1 MNRVAHRTTIALLLV
16 LVLLGG
22 MAMFCV
28 EYVTKGNDW
37 VVFEGNPHLYNGG
50 NIGTG
55 VITDRDGTMLL
66 SAVDEWTYSDDPMIR
81 QSTIHWLGDRDGYI
95 SAPTVAYYAE
105 EMAGYNLVNGLYAYS
120 DGGGKAQMTLSA
132 QLQKAALEAMGDYRG
147 TVAVY
152 NYETGEIL
160 CAVSTPNYDPDDVP
174 DIDEDDS
181 GAYEGVYLNR
191 FTQVTYVPGSIFKV
205 VTAAA
210 ALERLNDAR
219 DITFECNGTYEMGA
233 DEIVCMRT
241 HGSVDLED
249 ALAVSCNCYFA
260 QLSELLGPDSL
271 QEYVD
276 QFRITQPLDFD
287 GITTAQGKFQI
298 ENAAPVET
306 AWSAIGQH
314 LDLVNPARFMTFM
327 GVIAGGGKAA
337 EPYVISQVSS
347 GGHVKYRA
355 KTTMTDRLMS
365 EETAEELTELM
376 RNNVTQI
383 YGDGYFPGM
392 SVCAKSG
399 TAEVGGGKDPNATFA
414 GFVTDEEYPLAFIAV
429 VENGGSGSG
438 TCVPIVSD
446 VLIAC
451 RDYLDSMA

>member
-66 SAVDEWTYSDDPMIR
+66 SAMDEWIYSDDPMIR

>member
-28 EYVTKGNDW
+28 EYVSKGNDW

-66 SAVDEWTYSDDPMIR
+66 SAMDEWTYSDDPILR

-365 EETAEELTELM
+365 EETAEELAELM

>member
-22 MAMFCV
+22 MAIFCV

-260 QLSELLGPDSL
+260 QLSELLGGDSL

-276 QFRITQPLDFD
+276 QFRITQSLDFD

-355 KTTMTDRLMS
+355 KTTMTDRLMT

>member
-28 EYVTKGNDW
+28 EYVTKGSDW

-66 SAVDEWTYSDDPMIR
+66 SAVDEWTYSDDPILR

-219 DITFECNGTYEMGA
+219 DITFDCNGTYEMGA

-365 EETAEELTELM
+365 EETAEELAELM

>member
-28 EYVTKGNDW
+28 EYVTKGSDW

-66 SAVDEWTYSDDPMIR
+66 SAMDEWTYSDDPMIR

-219 DITFECNGTYEMGA
+219 DITFDCNGTYEMGA

-276 QFRITQPLDFD
+276 QFRITQSLDFD

-365 EETAEELTELM
+365 EETAEELAELM

>member
-28 EYVTKGNDW
+28 EYVSKGNDW

-66 SAVDEWTYSDDPMIR
+66 SAMDEWTYSDDPMIR

-219 DITFECNGTYEMGA
+219 DITFDCNGTYEMGA

-365 EETAEELTELM
+365 EETAEELAELM

>member
-219 DITFECNGTYEMGA
+219 DITFDCNGTYEMGA

-276 QFRITQPLDFD
+276 QFRITQSLDFD

-355 KTTMTDRLMS
+355 KTTMTDRLMT

>member
-28 EYVTKGNDW
+28 EYVTKGSDW

-66 SAVDEWTYSDDPMIR
+66 SAMDEWTYSDDPMIR

-105 EMAGYNLVNGLYAYS
+105 EMAGYNLINGLYAYS

-365 EETAEELTELM
+365 EETAGELAELM
-376 RNNVTQI
+376 RNNVIQI

>member
-260 QLSELLGPDSL
+260 QLSELLGSDSL

>member
-22 MAMFCV
+22 MAIFCV

-260 QLSELLGPDSL
+260 QLSELLGGDSL

-414 GFVTDEEYPLAFIAV
+414 GFVTDEEYPFAFIAV

-451 RDYLDSMA
+451 RDYLDSMP

>member
-28 EYVTKGNDW
+28 EYVTKGSDW

-66 SAVDEWTYSDDPMIR
+66 SAMDEWTYSDDPMIR

-205 VTAAA
+205 VTAAT

-219 DITFECNGTYEMGA
+219 DITFDCNGTYEMGA

-365 EETAEELTELM
+365 EETAEELAELM

>member
-276 QFRITQPLDFD
+276 QFRITQSLDFD

-337 EPYVISQVSS
+337 EPYIISQVSS

-451 RDYLDSMA
+451 RDYLDSTA

>member
-28 EYVTKGNDW
+28 EYVTKGSDW

>member
-55 VITDRDGTMLL
+55 VIMDRDGTMLL

-95 SAPTVAYYAE
+95 SAPTVAYYAK

-152 NYETGEIL
+152 NYETGETL

-260 QLSELLGPDSL
+260 QLSELLGSDSL

>member
-28 EYVTKGNDW
+28 EYVTKGSDW

-66 SAVDEWTYSDDPMIR
+66 SAMDEWIYSDDPMIR

-181 GAYEGVYLNR
+181 GEYEGVYLNR

>member
-260 QLSELLGPDSL
+260 QLSELLGGDSL

-276 QFRITQPLDFD
+276 QFRITQSLDFD

-327 GVIAGGGKAA
+327 GVIAGGGKAS

-355 KTTMTDRLMS
+355 KTTMTDRLMT

>member
-28 EYVTKGNDW
+28 EYVTKGSDW

-66 SAVDEWTYSDDPMIR
+66 SAMDEWTYSDDPILR

-191 FTQVTYVPGSIFKV
+191 FAQVTYVPGSIFKV

-210 ALERLNDAR
+210 ALERLNDAG

>member
-66 SAVDEWTYSDDPMIR
+66 SAMDEWTYSDDPILR

>member
-28 EYVTKGNDW
+28 EYVTKGSDW

-66 SAVDEWTYSDDPMIR
+66 SAMDEWTYSDDPILR

>member
-28 EYVTKGNDW
+28 EYVTKGSDW

-66 SAVDEWTYSDDPMIR
+66 SAMDEWTYSDDPILR

-365 EETAEELTELM
+365 EETAEELAELM

>member
-28 EYVTKGNDW
+28 EYVTKGSDW

-66 SAVDEWTYSDDPMIR
+66 SAMDEWTYSDDPMIR

-219 DITFECNGTYEMGA
+219 DITFDCNGTYEMGA

-355 KTTMTDRLMS
+355 NTTMTDRLMS
-365 EETAEELTELM
+365 EETAEELAELM

>member
-28 EYVTKGNDW
+28 EYVTKGSDW

-66 SAVDEWTYSDDPMIR
+66 SAMDEWTYSDDPILR

-152 NYETGEIL
+152 NYKTGEIL

-337 EPYVISQVSS
+337 EPYAISQVSS

>member
-28 EYVTKGNDW
+28 EYVSKGNDW

-66 SAVDEWTYSDDPMIR
+66 SAMDEWTYSDDPILR

-205 VTAAA
+205 VTAAT

-365 EETAEELTELM
+365 EETAEELAELM

>member
-28 EYVTKGNDW
+28 EYLTKGNDW

-66 SAVDEWTYSDDPMIR
+66 SAMDEWTYSDDPMIR

-365 EETAEELTELM
+365 EETAEELAELM

>member
-276 QFRITQPLDFD
+276 EFRITQPLDFD

>member
-276 QFRITQPLDFD
+276 QFRITQSLDFD

-365 EETAEELTELM
+365 EETAEELPELM

-451 RDYLDSMA
+451 RDYLDSTA

>member
-260 QLSELLGPDSL
+260 QLSELLGPDIL

-276 QFRITQPLDFD
+276 QFRITQSLDFD

-365 EETAEELTELM
+365 EETAEELAELM

-451 RDYLDSMA
+451 RDYLDSTA

>member
-28 EYVTKGNDW
+28 EYVSKGNDW

-66 SAVDEWTYSDDPMIR
+66 SAMDEWTYSDDPILR

>member
-28 EYVTKGNDW
+28 EYITKGNDW

-260 QLSELLGPDSL
+260 QLSELLGGDSL

-276 QFRITQPLDFD
+276 QFRITQSLDFD

-355 KTTMTDRLMS
+355 KTTMTDRLMT

>member
-276 QFRITQPLDFD
+276 QFRITQSLDFD

-337 EPYVISQVSS
+337 EPYIISQVSS

>member
-28 EYVTKGNDW
+28 EYVTKGSDW

-66 SAVDEWTYSDDPMIR
+66 SAMDEWTYSDDPMIR

-260 QLSELLGPDSL
+260 QLSELLGADSL

-276 QFRITQPLDFD
+276 QFRIIQPLDFD

-365 EETAEELTELM
+365 EETAEELAELM

>member
-22 MAMFCV
+22 MAMSCV

-66 SAVDEWTYSDDPMIR
+66 SAVDEWTYSDDPIIR

-219 DITFECNGTYEMGA
+219 DITFDCNGTYEMGA

-276 QFRITQPLDFD
+276 QFRITQSLDFD

>member
-28 EYVTKGNDW
+28 EYVTKGSDW

-66 SAVDEWTYSDDPMIR
+66 SAMDEWTYSDDPMIR

-219 DITFECNGTYEMGA
+219 DITFDCNGTYEMGA

-365 EETAEELTELM
+365 EETAEELAELM

>member
-28 EYVTKGNDW
+28 EYVTKGSDW

-160 CAVSTPNYDPDDVP
+160 CAVSTPN
-174 DIDEDDS
+174 
-181 GAYEGVYLNR
+181 
-191 FTQVTYVPGSIFKV
+191 
-205 VTAAA
+205 
-210 ALERLNDAR
+210 
-219 DITFECNGTYEMGA
+219 
-233 DEIVCMRT
+233 
-241 HGSVDLED
+241 
-249 ALAVSCNCYFA
+249 
-260 QLSELLGPDSL
+260 
-271 QEYVD
+271 
-276 QFRITQPLDFD
+276 
-287 GITTAQGKFQI
+287 
-298 ENAAPVET
+298 
-306 AWSAIGQH
+306 
-314 LDLVNPARFMTFM
+314 
-327 GVIAGGGKAA
+327 
-337 EPYVISQVSS
+337 
-347 GGHVKYRA
+347 
-355 KTTMTDRLMS
+355 
-365 EETAEELTELM
+365 
-376 RNNVTQI
+376 
-383 YGDGYFPGM
+383 
-392 SVCAKSG
+392 
-399 TAEVGGGKDPNATFA
+399 
-414 GFVTDEEYPLAFIAV
+414 
-429 VENGGSGSG
+429 
-438 TCVPIVSD
+438 
-446 VLIAC
+446 
-451 RDYLDSMA
+451 

>member
-28 EYVTKGNDW
+28 EYVTKGSDW

-219 DITFECNGTYEMGA
+219 DITFDCNGTYEMGA

>member
-66 SAVDEWTYSDDPMIR
+66 SAMDEWTYSDDPILR

-276 QFRITQPLDFD
+276 QFRITQSLDFD

-365 EETAEELTELM
+365 EETAEELAELM

-451 RDYLDSMA
+451 RDYLDSTA

>member
-28 EYVTKGNDW
+28 EYVTKGSDW

-66 SAVDEWTYSDDPMIR
+66 SAMDEWIYSDDPMIR

>member
-22 MAMFCV
+22 MAMFCA

-55 VITDRDGTMLL
+55 IITDRDGTMLL
-66 SAVDEWTYSDDPMIR
+66 SAMDEWTYSDDPILR

-276 QFRITQPLDFD
+276 QFRITQSLDFD

-451 RDYLDSMA
+451 RDYLDSVA

>member
-28 EYVTKGNDW
+28 EYVTKGSDW

-66 SAVDEWTYSDDPMIR
+66 SAMDEWTYSDDPMIR

-205 VTAAA
+205 VTAAT

-365 EETAEELTELM
+365 EETAEELAELM